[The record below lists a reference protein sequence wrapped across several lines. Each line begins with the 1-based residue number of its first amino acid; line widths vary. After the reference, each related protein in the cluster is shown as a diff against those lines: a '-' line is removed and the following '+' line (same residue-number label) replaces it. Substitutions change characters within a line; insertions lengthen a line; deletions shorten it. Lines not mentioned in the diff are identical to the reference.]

1 MFIKIQTADKVIKVT
16 RNAFLNYFSN
26 MGWTEVDSKAS
37 GRLKKE
43 VKEESNINT
52 KVEEQKSD
60 GGQKEDISEDPWA
73 EAMNEDDDD
82 DEAEKP
88 LSEMSKKEL
97 IQLASEKG
105 IETNGMNTN
114 QIREAIKK
122 TM

>member
-1 MFIKIQTADKVIKVT
+1 MFIKIQKADKVIKVT

-43 VKEESNINT
+43 VKEESNINI
-52 KVEEQKSD
+52 KEEEQKVND
-60 GGQKEDISEDPWA
+60 GQKEDLPEDPWA
-73 EAMNEDDDD
+73 EAMNEDDD

-97 IQLASEKG
+97 VQLASEKG